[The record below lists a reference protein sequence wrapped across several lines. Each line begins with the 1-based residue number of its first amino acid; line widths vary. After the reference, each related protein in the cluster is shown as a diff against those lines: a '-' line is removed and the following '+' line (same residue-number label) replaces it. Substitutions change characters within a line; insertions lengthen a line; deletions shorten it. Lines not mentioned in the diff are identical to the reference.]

1 LNFELLK
8 PETIV
13 TPTRDHIKLILKSL
27 PEKPGV
33 YRFYDEKGTVI
44 YVGKAKRLKRRV
56 SSYFNKDHD
65 SAKVR
70 MLVTKIRD
78 IQTVVVNSE
87 WDALLLE
94 NSMIKEFK
102 PRYNIMLKDD
112 KTYPWIAVTK
122 EPYARIFP
130 TRRPDAASMHLFGPY
145 SSVRQMNIL
154 LELLN
159 NMFPLRTCKILKN
172 NDRPCMQYQ
181 IKKCA
186 APCCGLITAEEYQQ
200 NIEKA
205 MQIIKGNRKEV
216 IRQLKEEMMHYA
228 DEWKFEQ
235 AAEVKQKIEA
245 LENFIGKSVVVN
257 PSLTNMDIFG
267 MEEDDNCTYISFLRV
282 IDGAV
287 VQAHT
292 LEIDNRMETTS
303 EDALWAGILE
313 IKERLG
319 GLSLTLLVP
328 FMPTLAPEDW
338 DLQVPQ
344 RGDKRKLLELATHNA
359 HFYMLEKK
367 KRQDLADPDR
377 RNMRVLQSLQEA
389 LGMKTLPRR
398 IECFDNSNTQ
408 GEEPVAAMS
417 CFIDGKPA
425 KSEYR
430 HFNIKTVVGADD
442 FASMEEVIY
451 RRYHRLLEE
460 NKPLPDLVVIDGG
473 KGQLHAAWNAIQ
485 ALRIEDRLMMVGIAK
500 RLEDIF
506 KVGDDVPV
514 YIDKR
519 SEAQKLLQHVR
530 DEVHRFGITHHR
542 KRRAK
547 TSIASILD
555 DAPGIGKILKTKLLK
570 EFKSVA
576 KITAATEPE
585 LAAVIG
591 PKKAAALIK
600 YLSQNNSNNIKHHF
614 LSSPEG
620 TKRAKRN

>member
-1 LNFELLK
+1 MSHVAE
-8 PETIV
+8 
-13 TPTRDHIKLILKSL
+13 HIKLILKSL

-33 YRFYDEKGTVI
+33 YRFYDDKGTVI

-56 SSYFNKDHD
+56 SSYFNKDHE

-78 IQTVVVNSE
+78 IQTVVVDSE

-94 NSMIKEFK
+94 NSMIKQFK
-102 PRYNIMLKDD
+102 PKYNIMLKDD

-122 EPYARIFP
+122 EPFARVFP

-145 SSVRQMNIL
+145 SSVKQMNIL
-154 LELLN
+154 LDLIKE
-159 NMFPLRTCKILKN
+159 MFPIRNCKILRKN
-172 NDRPCMQYQ
+172 ERPCMQYQ

-186 APCCGLITAEEYQQ
+186 APCCGLITQEEYQE

-216 IRQLKEEMMHYA
+216 MRQLRTEMMRYA

-235 AAEVKQKIEA
+235 AGEVKRKIEA

-257 PSLTNMDIFG
+257 PSLTNMDVFG
-267 MEEDDNCTYISFLRV
+267 MDEDDDCFYISFLRV
-282 IDGAV
+282 IDGAI
-287 VQAHT
+287 VQAQT
-292 LEIDNRMETTS
+292 LEIDNRLDSTR
-303 EDALWAGILE
+303 EDALWTGILE
-313 IKERLG
+313 IQERLG
-319 GLSLTLLVP
+319 GLSPSLLVP
-328 FMPTLAPEDW
+328 FMPILIPEGW
-338 DLQVPQ
+338 NLQVPQ
-344 RGDKRKLLELATHNA
+344 RGDKHKLVELAVHNA
-359 HFYMLEKK
+359 HFFMLEKK
-367 KRQDLADPDR
+367 KRQDLVDPDR
-377 RNMRVLQSLQEA
+377 RNQRVLLALQEA

-460 NKPLPDLVVIDGG
+460 EKQLPDLVVIDGG

-485 ALRIEDRLMMVGIAK
+485 ALHIEDRLMMVGIAK
-500 RLEDIF
+500 RLEDIY
-506 KVGDDVPV
+506 KVGDDLPV

-547 TSIASILD
+547 TSIASVLD
-555 DAPGIGKILKTKLLK
+555 NAPGIGKILKTKLLR
-570 EFKSVA
+570 EFKTVA
-576 KITAATEPE
+576 RITAATEPE

-591 PKKAAALIK
+591 PKKAADLK
-600 YLSQNNSNNIKHHF
+600 QYLSKM
-614 LSSPEG
+614 
-620 TKRAKRN
+620 

>member
-1 LNFELLK
+1 MKET
-8 PETIV
+8 PEN
-13 TPTRDHIKLILKSL
+13 IKLILKTL

-33 YRFYDEKGTVI
+33 YRFYDDKGTVI

-65 SAKVR
+65 SPKVR

-78 IQTVVVNSE
+78 IETVVVDSE
-87 WDALLLE
+87 WEALLLE
-94 NSMIKEFK
+94 NSMIKQFK

-112 KTYPWIAVTK
+112 KSYPWIAVTR
-122 EPYARIFP
+122 EEFPRVFP
-130 TRRPDAASMHLFGPY
+130 TRRPDPATMHLFGPY
-145 SSVRQMNIL
+145 SSVKQMNIL
-154 LELLN
+154 LDLIHE
-159 NMFPLRTCKILKN
+159 MFPLRNCKILRN
-172 NDRPCMQYQ
+172 NDRPCIQYQ

-186 APCCGLITAEEYQQ
+186 APCCGLINAADYQA

-205 MQIIKGNRKEV
+205 MQILKGNRREV
-216 IRQLKEEMMHYA
+216 VRQLREEMMRYA
-228 DEWKFEQ
+228 DELKFEQ
-235 AAEVKQKIEA
+235 AGEIKRKIDV

-257 PSLTNMDIFG
+257 PSLTDMDAFG
-267 MEEDDNCTYISFLRV
+267 MEEDLEDNCAYVSFLRV

-292 LEIDNRMETTS
+292 LEIDNRMETTR
-303 EDALWAGILE
+303 EDALWTAILD
-313 IKERLG
+313 IRERVG
-319 GLSLTLLVP
+319 GLSPTLLVP
-328 FMPTLAPEDW
+328 FTPEIAPDDM

-344 RGDKRKLLELATHNA
+344 RGDKRKLLELAARNA

-367 KRQDLADPDR
+367 KRQDLVDPDR
-377 RNMRVLQSLQEA
+377 RNQRVLLALQEA
-389 LGMKTLPRR
+389 LGMKSLPRR

-408 GEEPVAAMS
+408 GEDPVAAMS

-460 NKPLPDLVVIDGG
+460 GKPLPDLVVIDGG
-473 KGQLHAAWNAIQ
+473 KGQLRAAWNAII
-485 ALRIEDRLMMVGIAK
+485 ALHIEDRLMMVGIAK
-500 RLEDIF
+500 RLEDIY

-542 KRRAK
+542 KRRGK

-555 DAPGIGKILKTKLLK
+555 DAPGIGKVLKTKLLK
-570 EFKSVA
+570 EFKSVS
-576 KITAATEPE
+576 KITTAPE
-585 LAAVIG
+585 SDLAAVIG
-591 PKKAAALIK
+591 PKKAADLKA
-600 YLSQNNSNNIKHHF
+600 YLSK
-614 LSSPEG
+614 L
-620 TKRAKRN
+620 

>member
-1 LNFELLK
+1 MSHVAE
-8 PETIV
+8 
-13 TPTRDHIKLILKSL
+13 HIKLILKSL

-33 YRFYDEKGTVI
+33 YRFYDDKGTVI

-56 SSYFNKDHD
+56 SSYFNKDHE

-78 IQTVVVNSE
+78 IQTVVVDSE

-94 NSMIKEFK
+94 NSMIKQFK
-102 PRYNIMLKDD
+102 PKYNIMLKDD

-122 EPYARIFP
+122 EPFARVFP

-145 SSVRQMNIL
+145 SSVKQMNIL
-154 LELLN
+154 LDLIKE
-159 NMFPLRTCKILKN
+159 MFPIRNCKILRKN
-172 NDRPCMQYQ
+172 ERPCMQYQ

-186 APCCGLITAEEYQQ
+186 APCCGLITQEEYQE

-216 IRQLKEEMMHYA
+216 MRQLRTEMMRYA

-235 AAEVKQKIEA
+235 AGEVKRKIEA

-257 PSLTNMDIFG
+257 PSLTNMDVFG
-267 MEEDDNCTYISFLRV
+267 MDEDDDCFYISFLRV
-282 IDGAV
+282 IDGAI
-287 VQAHT
+287 VQAQT
-292 LEIDNRMETTS
+292 LEIDNRLDTTR
-303 EDALWAGILE
+303 EDALWTGILE
-313 IKERLG
+313 IQERLG
-319 GLSLTLLVP
+319 GLSPSLLVP
-328 FMPTLAPEDW
+328 FMPILIPEGW
-338 DLQVPQ
+338 NLQVPQ
-344 RGDKRKLLELATHNA
+344 RGDKHKLVELAVHNA
-359 HFYMLEKK
+359 HFFMLEKK
-367 KRQDLADPDR
+367 KRQDLVDPDR
-377 RNMRVLQSLQEA
+377 RNQRVLLALQEA

-460 NKPLPDLVVIDGG
+460 EKPLPDLVVIDGG

-485 ALRIEDRLMMVGIAK
+485 ALHIEDRLMMVGIAK
-500 RLEDIF
+500 RLEDIY
-506 KVGDDVPV
+506 KVGDDLPV

-547 TSIASILD
+547 TSIASVLD
-555 DAPGIGKILKTKLLK
+555 NAPGIGKILKTKLLR
-570 EFKSVA
+570 EFKTVA
-576 KITAATEPE
+576 RITAATEPE

-591 PKKAAALIK
+591 PKKAADLK
-600 YLSQNNSNNIKHHF
+600 QYLSKM
-614 LSSPEG
+614 
-620 TKRAKRN
+620 

>member
-1 LNFELLK
+1 MKET
-8 PETIV
+8 PE
-13 TPTRDHIKLILKSL
+13 HIKLILKTL

-33 YRFYDEKGTVI
+33 YRFYDDKGTVI

-56 SSYFNKDHD
+56 SSYFNKEHD

-78 IQTVVVNSE
+78 IQTVVVDTE

-102 PRYNIMLKDD
+102 PKYNIMLKDD
-112 KTYPWIAVTK
+112 KTYPWIAVTR
-122 EPYARIFP
+122 EPFARIFP
-130 TRRPDAASMHLFGPY
+130 TRRPDAATMHLFGPY
-145 SSVRQMNIL
+145 SSVKQMNIL
-154 LELLN
+154 LDLVYM
-159 NMFPLRTCKILKN
+159 MFPIRNCKVLRN

-186 APCCGLITAEEYQQ
+186 APCCGLISAEAYQQ
-200 NIEKA
+200 NIDKA

-216 IRQLKEEMMHYA
+216 IRQLKEEMMRYA
-228 DEWKFEQ
+228 DEWKFEE
-235 AAEVKQKIEA
+235 AADVKRKIET
-245 LENFIGKSVVVN
+245 LENYIGKSVVVN
-257 PSLTNMDIFG
+257 PALTNMDVFG
-267 MEEDDNCTYISFLRV
+267 MEEDDDCTYISFLRV
-282 IDGAV
+282 VDGAV

-292 LEIDNRMETTS
+292 LEIDHQIEPNR
-303 EDALWAGILE
+303 EDALWTGILE
-313 IKERLG
+313 IKERLK
-319 GLSLTLLVP
+319 GLCPTVLVP
-328 FMPTLAPEDW
+328 FELTLAPKEW
-338 DLQVPQ
+338 DFQVPQ
-344 RGDKRKLLELATHNA
+344 RGDKRKLLDLAVHNA

-367 KRQDLADPDR
+367 KRQDLADPER
-377 RNMRVLQSLQEA
+377 RNMRVLQALQEA

-473 KGQLHAAWNAIQ
+473 KGQLHAAWNAII
-485 ALRIEDRLMMVGIAK
+485 ALHLEDRLMMVGIAK

-542 KRRAK
+542 KRRSK

-555 DAPGIGKILKTKLLK
+555 DAPGIGKVLKTKLLK
-570 EFKSVA
+570 EFKSVS
-576 KITAATEPE
+576 KIKSASESD

-591 PKKAAALIK
+591 PKKAAALRI
-600 YLSQNNSNNIKHHF
+600 YLDC
-614 LSSPEG
+614 
-620 TKRAKRN
+620 

>member
-1 LNFELLK
+1 MKET
-8 PETIV
+8 PEN
-13 TPTRDHIKLILKSL
+13 IKLILKTL

-33 YRFYDEKGTVI
+33 YRFYDDKGSVI

-65 SAKVR
+65 SPKVR

-78 IQTVVVNSE
+78 IETVVVDSE
-87 WDALLLE
+87 WEALLLE
-94 NSMIKEFK
+94 NSMIKQFK

-112 KTYPWIAVTK
+112 KSYPWIAVTR
-122 EPYARIFP
+122 EEFPRVFP
-130 TRRPDAASMHLFGPY
+130 TRRPDPATMHLFGPY
-145 SSVRQMNIL
+145 SSVKQMNIL
-154 LELLN
+154 LDLIHE
-159 NMFPLRTCKILKN
+159 MFPLRNCKILRN
-172 NDRPCMQYQ
+172 NDRPCIQYQ

-186 APCCGLITAEEYQQ
+186 APCCGLINAADYQA

-205 MQIIKGNRKEV
+205 MQILKGNRREV
-216 IRQLKEEMMHYA
+216 VRQLREEMMRYA
-228 DEWKFEQ
+228 DELKFEQ
-235 AAEVKQKIEA
+235 AGEIKRKIDV

-257 PSLTNMDIFG
+257 PSLTDMDAFG
-267 MEEDDNCTYISFLRV
+267 MEEDLEDNCAYVSFLRV

-292 LEIDNRMETTS
+292 LEIDNRMETTR
-303 EDALWAGILE
+303 EDALWTAILD
-313 IKERLG
+313 IRERVG
-319 GLSLTLLVP
+319 GLSPTLLVP
-328 FMPTLAPEDW
+328 FTPEIAPDDM

-344 RGDKRKLLELATHNA
+344 RGDKRKLLELAARNA

-367 KRQDLADPDR
+367 KRQDLVDPDR
-377 RNMRVLQSLQEA
+377 RNQRVLLALQEA
-389 LGMKTLPRR
+389 LGMKSLPRR

-408 GEEPVAAMS
+408 GEDPVAAMS

-460 NKPLPDLVVIDGG
+460 GKPLPDLVVIDGG
-473 KGQLHAAWNAIQ
+473 KGQLRAAWNAII
-485 ALRIEDRLMMVGIAK
+485 ALHIEDRLMMVGIAK
-500 RLEDIF
+500 RLEDIY

-542 KRRAK
+542 KRRGK

-555 DAPGIGKILKTKLLK
+555 DAPGIGKVLKTKLLK
-570 EFKSVA
+570 EFKSVS
-576 KITAATEPE
+576 KITAAPE
-585 LAAVIG
+585 SDLAAVIG
-591 PKKAAALIK
+591 PKKAADLKA
-600 YLSQNNSNNIKHHF
+600 YLSKM
-614 LSSPEG
+614 
-620 TKRAKRN
+620 

>member
-1 LNFELLK
+1 MK
-8 PETIV
+8 ET
-13 TPTRDHIKLILKSL
+13 PDNIKLILRSL

-33 YRFYDEKGTVI
+33 YRFYDDGGTVI

-65 SAKVR
+65 SPKVR

-78 IQTVVVNSE
+78 IQTVVVESE
-87 WDALLLE
+87 WEALLLE

-102 PRYNIMLKDD
+102 PKYNIMLKDD
-112 KTYPWIAVTK
+112 KSYPWIAVTK
-122 EPYARIFP
+122 EPFARVFP
-130 TRRPDAASMHLFGPY
+130 TRRPDPATMLLFGPY
-145 SSVRQMNIL
+145 SSVKQMNIL
-154 LELLN
+154 LDLVHD
-159 NMFPLRTCKILKN
+159 MFPMRNCKVLRH

-186 APCCGLITAEEYQQ
+186 APCCGFITAEDYQA

-205 MQIIKGNRKEV
+205 VQIIKGNRKEV
-216 IRQLKEEMMHYA
+216 IRQLKEEMMKYA
-228 DEWKFEQ
+228 EEWKFEQ
-235 AAEVKQKIEA
+235 AGEVKRKIEA
-245 LENFIGKSVVVN
+245 LENIIGKSVVVN
-257 PSLTNMDIFG
+257 PALTDMDVFG
-267 MEEDDNCTYISFLRV
+267 MEEDKENNCVYVSFLRV

-292 LEIDNRMETTS
+292 LDIDSRMETTR
-303 EDALWAGILE
+303 EDALWTAILD
-313 IKERLG
+313 IRERVG
-319 GLSLTLLVP
+319 GLSPTLLVP
-328 FMPTLAPEDW
+328 FTPEIAPDDW

-344 RGDKRKLLELATHNA
+344 RGDKRKLLELATRNA

-377 RNMRVLQSLQEA
+377 RNVRVLQSLQEA

-460 NKPLPDLVVIDGG
+460 EKPLPDLVVIDGG
-473 KGQLHAAWNAIQ
+473 KGQLHAAWNAII
-485 ALRIEDRLMMVGIAK
+485 ALHIEDRLMMVGIAK
-500 RLEDIF
+500 RLEDIY

-547 TSIASILD
+547 TSIASTLD
-555 DAPGIGKILKTKLLK
+555 DAPGIGKVLKNKLLK
-570 EFKSVA
+570 EFKSLS
-576 KITAATEPE
+576 KITSASESE

-591 PKKAAALIK
+591 PKKAADLIS
-600 YLSQNNSNNIKHHF
+600 YLGNRQQATEN
-614 LSSPEG
+614 
-620 TKRAKRN
+620 KR

>member
-1 LNFELLK
+1 MN
-8 PETIV
+8 ET
-13 TPTRDHIKLILKSL
+13 PDNIKLILRSL

-33 YRFYDEKGTVI
+33 YRFYDDSGTVI

-65 SAKVR
+65 SPKVR

-78 IQTVVVNSE
+78 IQTVVVDTE
-87 WDALLLE
+87 WEALLLE

-102 PRYNIMLKDD
+102 PKYNIMLKDD
-112 KTYPWIAVTK
+112 KSYPWIAVTR
-122 EPYARIFP
+122 EPFARVFP
-130 TRRPDAASMHLFGPY
+130 TRHPDPATMHLFGPY
-145 SSVRQMNIL
+145 SSVKQMNIL
-154 LELLN
+154 LDLIHD
-159 NMFPLRTCKILKN
+159 MFPLRNCKILKH
-172 NDRPCMQYQ
+172 NDRPCIQYQ

-186 APCCGLITAEEYQQ
+186 APCCDLITAEEYRQ
-200 NIEKA
+200 NVDKT
-205 MQIIKGNRKEV
+205 MQILKGNRKEV
-216 IRQLKEEMMHYA
+216 LRQLREEMMGLA

-235 AAEVKQKIEA
+235 AAEVKRKIDT
-245 LENFIGKSVVVN
+245 LENFIVKSVVVN
-257 PSLTNMDIFG
+257 PSLTDMDVFG
-267 MEEDDNCTYISFLRV
+267 MEEDDNCMYVSFLRV
-282 IDGAV
+282 LDGAV
-287 VQAHT
+287 VQAQT
-292 LEIDNRMETTS
+292 LEIDNRLETTR
-303 EDALWAGILE
+303 EDALWTAILE
-313 IKERLG
+313 IRERLG
-319 GLSLTLLVP
+319 GLSPTLLVP
-328 FMPTLAPEDW
+328 FTPEIAPDDW

-344 RGDKRKLLELATHNA
+344 RGDKHKLLELATRNA

-367 KRQDLADPDR
+367 KRQDLADPER
-377 RNMRVLQSLQEA
+377 RNIRVLQVLQEA

-460 NKPLPDLVVIDGG
+460 EKPLPDLVVIDGG
-473 KGQLHAAWNAIQ
+473 KGQLHAAWNAII
-485 ALRIEDRLMMVGIAK
+485 ALHIEDRLMMVGIAK
-500 RLEDIF
+500 RLEDIY

-542 KRRAK
+542 KRRSK
-547 TSIASILD
+547 TSIASTLD
-555 DAPGIGKILKTKLLK
+555 DAPGIGKTLKTRLLK
-570 EFKSVA
+570 EFKTIA
-576 KITAATEPE
+576 KIKAAPE
-585 LAAVIG
+585 ADLAKVIG
-591 PKKAAALIK
+591 PKKAADLKA
-600 YLSQNNSNNIKHHF
+600 YLLKV
-614 LSSPEG
+614 
-620 TKRAKRN
+620 

>member
-1 LNFELLK
+1 MSHVAE
-8 PETIV
+8 
-13 TPTRDHIKLILKSL
+13 HIKLILKSL

-33 YRFYDEKGTVI
+33 YRFYDDKGTVI

-56 SSYFNKDHD
+56 SSYFNKDHE

-78 IQTVVVNSE
+78 IQTVVVDSE

-94 NSMIKEFK
+94 NSMIKQFK
-102 PRYNIMLKDD
+102 PKYNIMLKDD

-122 EPYARIFP
+122 EPFARVFP

-145 SSVRQMNIL
+145 SSVKQMNIL
-154 LELLN
+154 LDLIKE
-159 NMFPLRTCKILKN
+159 MFPIRNCKILRKN
-172 NDRPCMQYQ
+172 ERPCMQYQ

-186 APCCGLITAEEYQQ
+186 APCCGLITQEEYQE

-216 IRQLKEEMMHYA
+216 MRQLRTEMMRYA

-235 AAEVKQKIEA
+235 AGEVKRKIEA

-257 PSLTNMDIFG
+257 PALTNMDVFG
-267 MEEDDNCTYISFLRV
+267 MDEDDDCFYISFLRV
-282 IDGAV
+282 IDGAI
-287 VQAHT
+287 VQAQT
-292 LEIDNRMETTS
+292 LEIDNRLDTTR

-313 IKERLG
+313 IQERLG
-319 GLSLTLLVP
+319 GLSPSLLVP
-328 FMPTLAPEDW
+328 FMPVLIPEGW
-338 DLQVPQ
+338 NLQVPQ
-344 RGDKRKLLELATHNA
+344 RGDKDKLVELAVHNA
-359 HFYMLEKK
+359 HFFMLEKK
-367 KRQDLADPDR
+367 KRQDLVDPDR
-377 RNMRVLQSLQEA
+377 RNQRVLLALQEA

-460 NKPLPDLVVIDGG
+460 EKPLPDLVVIDGG

-485 ALRIEDRLMMVGIAK
+485 ALHIEDRLMMVGIAK
-500 RLEDIF
+500 RLEDIY
-506 KVGDDVPV
+506 KVGDDLPV

-547 TSIASILD
+547 TSIASVLD
-555 DAPGIGKILKTKLLK
+555 NAPGIGKILKTKLLR
-570 EFKSVA
+570 EFKTVA
-576 KITAATEPE
+576 KITSASEPE

-591 PKKAAALIK
+591 PKKAADLK
-600 YLSQNNSNNIKHHF
+600 QYLSKM
-614 LSSPEG
+614 
-620 TKRAKRN
+620 

>member
-1 LNFELLK
+1 MS
-8 PETIV
+8 
-13 TPTRDHIKLILKSL
+13 DHIRLILKTL

-33 YRFYDEKGTVI
+33 YRFYDDKGTVI

-56 SSYFNKDHD
+56 SSYFNKEHD

-78 IQTVVVNSE
+78 IQTVVVDTE

-102 PRYNIMLKDD
+102 PKYNIMLKDD

-122 EPYARIFP
+122 EPFARVFP
-130 TRRPDAASMHLFGPY
+130 TRRPDPAKMHLFGPY

-159 NMFPLRTCKILKN
+159 DMFPLRTCKILRN

-186 APCCGLITAEEYQQ
+186 APCCGLITAEKYQE

-205 MQIIKGNRKEV
+205 IQIIKGNRKEV
-216 IRQLKEEMMHYA
+216 IRQLKEEMMQYA
-228 DEWKFEQ
+228 EEWKFEQ

-257 PSLTNMDIFG
+257 PALTNMDVFG

-292 LEIDNRMETTS
+292 LEIDNRLETTA
-303 EDALWAGILE
+303 EDALWTGILE

-319 GLSLTLLVP
+319 GLSPTLLVP
-328 FMPTLAPEDW
+328 FMPSLAPEDW

-367 KRQDLADPDR
+367 KRQDLADPER
-377 RNMRVLQSLQEA
+377 RNMRVLQALQEA
-389 LGMKTLPRR
+389 LGMNTLPRR

-473 KGQLHAAWNAIQ
+473 KGQLHAAWSAIQ
-485 ALRIEDRLMMVGIAK
+485 ALHIEERLMMVGIAK

-506 KVGDDVPV
+506 KVSDDVPV

-542 KRRAK
+542 KRRSK

-555 DAPGIGKILKTKLLK
+555 DAPGIGKVLKNKLLK
-570 EFKSVA
+570 EFKSLS
-576 KITAATEPE
+576 KITAATESE

-591 PKKAAALIK
+591 LKKAVALK
-600 YLSQNNSNNIKHHF
+600 EYL
-614 LSSPEG
+614 
-620 TKRAKRN
+620 AKTCDV

>member
-1 LNFELLK
+1 MNNISE
-8 PETIV
+8 
-13 TPTRDHIKLILKSL
+13 HIKLILKTL

-33 YRFYDEKGTVI
+33 YRFYDDKGTVI

-78 IQTVVVNSE
+78 IQTVVVDSE

-94 NSMIKEFK
+94 NSMIKQFK
-102 PRYNIMLKDD
+102 PKYNIMLKDD

-122 EPYARIFP
+122 EPFARVFP
-130 TRRPDAASMHLFGPY
+130 TRRPDAATMHLFGPY
-145 SSVRQMNIL
+145 SSVKQMNIL
-154 LELLN
+154 LDLIKE
-159 NMFPLRTCKILKN
+159 MFPIRNCKILRKN
-172 NDRPCMQYQ
+172 ERPCMQYQ

-186 APCCGLITAEEYQQ
+186 APCCGLISAEEYKG

-216 IRQLKEEMMHYA
+216 MRQLKEEMMRYA

-235 AAEVKQKIEA
+235 AGEVKRKIEA

-257 PSLTNMDIFG
+257 PALTNMDVFG
-267 MEEDDNCTYISFLRV
+267 MDEDDECFYISFLRV
-282 IDGAV
+282 IDGAI

-292 LEIDNRMETTS
+292 LEIDNRLDTTR
-303 EDALWAGILE
+303 EDALWTGILE
-313 IKERLG
+313 IQERLG
-319 GLSLTLLVP
+319 SLSPSLLVP
-328 FMPTLAPEDW
+328 FMPALIPEGW
-338 DLQVPQ
+338 NLQVPQ
-344 RGDKRKLLELATHNA
+344 RGDKHKLLELAIHNA
-359 HFYMLEKK
+359 HFYLLEKK
-367 KRQDLADPDR
+367 KRQDLVDPDR
-377 RNMRVLQSLQEA
+377 RNQRVLLALQEA

-425 KSEYR
+425 KKEYR

-460 NKPLPDLVVIDGG
+460 DKPLPDLVVIDGG
-473 KGQLHAAWNAIQ
+473 KGQLHAAWNAIKT
-485 ALRIEDRLMMVGIAK
+485 LHIENRLMMVGIAK
-500 RLEDIF
+500 RLEDIY
-506 KVGDDVPV
+506 KVGDDLPV

-542 KRRAK
+542 KRRSK

-570 EFKSVA
+570 EFKTVA
-576 KITAATEPE
+576 KITAATETE

-591 PKKAAALIK
+591 PKKAADLKA
-600 YLSQNNSNNIKHHF
+600 YLSK
-614 LSSPEG
+614 
-620 TKRAKRN
+620 

>member
-1 LNFELLK
+1 LK
-8 PETIV
+8 ETPEN
-13 TPTRDHIKLILKSL
+13 IKLILKTL

-33 YRFYDEKGTVI
+33 YRFYDDKGTVI

-65 SAKVR
+65 SPKVR

-78 IQTVVVNSE
+78 IETVVVDSE
-87 WDALLLE
+87 WEALLLE
-94 NSMIKEFK
+94 NSMIKQFK

-112 KTYPWIAVTK
+112 KSYPWIAVTR
-122 EPYARIFP
+122 EEFPRVFP
-130 TRRPDAASMHLFGPY
+130 TRRPDPATMHLFGPY
-145 SSVRQMNIL
+145 SSVKQMNIL
-154 LELLN
+154 LDLIHE
-159 NMFPLRTCKILKN
+159 MFPLRNCKILRN
-172 NDRPCMQYQ
+172 NDRPCIQYQ

-186 APCCGLITAEEYQQ
+186 APCCGLINAADYQA

-205 MQIIKGNRKEV
+205 MQILKGNRREV
-216 IRQLKEEMMHYA
+216 VRQLREEMMRYA
-228 DEWKFEQ
+228 DELKFEQ
-235 AAEVKQKIEA
+235 AGEIKRKIDV

-257 PSLTNMDIFG
+257 PSLTDMDAFG
-267 MEEDDNCTYISFLRV
+267 MEEDLEDNCAYVSFLRV

-292 LEIDNRMETTS
+292 LEIDNRMETTR
-303 EDALWAGILE
+303 EDALWTAILD
-313 IKERLG
+313 IRERVG
-319 GLSLTLLVP
+319 GLSPTLLVP
-328 FMPTLAPEDW
+328 FTPEIAPDDM

-344 RGDKRKLLELATHNA
+344 RGDKRKLLELAARNA

-367 KRQDLADPDR
+367 KRQDLVDPDR
-377 RNMRVLQSLQEA
+377 RNQRVLLALQEA

-408 GEEPVAAMS
+408 GEDPVAAMS

-473 KGQLHAAWNAIQ
+473 KGQLRAAWNAII
-485 ALRIEDRLMMVGIAK
+485 ALNIEDRLMMVGIAK
-500 RLEDIF
+500 RLEDIY

-542 KRRAK
+542 KRRGK
-547 TSIASILD
+547 TSIASVLD
-555 DAPGIGKILKTKLLK
+555 DAPGIGKVLKTKLLK
-570 EFKSVA
+570 EFKSIS
-576 KITAATEPE
+576 KITAAPE
-585 LAAVIG
+585 SDLAAVIG
-591 PKKAAALIK
+591 PKKAADLKA
-600 YLSQNNSNNIKHHF
+600 YLSKM
-614 LSSPEG
+614 
-620 TKRAKRN
+620 

>member
-1 LNFELLK
+1 MKET
-8 PETIV
+8 PENI
-13 TPTRDHIKLILKSL
+13 RLILKSL

-78 IQTVVVNSE
+78 IQTVVVDNE

-94 NSMIKEFK
+94 NSMIKQFK
-102 PRYNIMLKDD
+102 PKYNIMLKDD

-122 EPYARIFP
+122 EPFARVFP
-130 TRRPDAASMHLFGPY
+130 TRRPDTATMHLFGPY
-145 SSVRQMNIL
+145 SSVKQMNIL
-154 LELLN
+154 LDLIKE
-159 NMFPLRTCKILKN
+159 MFPIRNCKVLKKN
-172 NDRPCMQYQ
+172 ERPCMQYQ

-186 APCCGLITAEEYQQ
+186 APCCGLITAEEYQG

-216 IRQLKEEMMHYA
+216 MRQLKTEMMRYA

-235 AAEVKQKIEA
+235 AADVKRKIEA

-257 PSLTNMDIFG
+257 PALTNMDVFG
-267 MEEDDNCTYISFLRV
+267 MEEDENCFYISFLRV
-282 IDGAV
+282 IDGAI
-287 VQAHT
+287 VQAQT
-292 LEIDNRMETTS
+292 LEIDNRLDTTR
-303 EDALWAGILE
+303 EDALWTGILE
-313 IKERLG
+313 IKERIRS
-319 GLSLTLLVP
+319 LSPSLLVP
-328 FMPTLAPEDW
+328 FMPILVPEGW
-338 DLQVPQ
+338 NLQVPQ
-344 RGDKRKLLELATHNA
+344 RGDKHKLLELAIHNA

-367 KRQDLADPDR
+367 KRQDLVDPDR
-377 RNMRVLQSLQEA
+377 RNQRVLLALQEA

-451 RRYHRLLEE
+451 RRYHRMLEE
-460 NKPLPDLVVIDGG
+460 DKPLPDLVVIDGG

-485 ALRIEDRLMMVGIAK
+485 ALHIEDRLMMVGIAK
-500 RLEDIF
+500 RLEDIY
-506 KVGDDVPV
+506 KVGDDLPV

-542 KRRAK
+542 KRRSK

-555 DAPGIGKILKTKLLK
+555 DAPGIGKVLKTKLLK
-570 EFKSVA
+570 EFKTVA
-576 KITAATEPE
+576 KITAASESE

-591 PKKAAALIK
+591 PKKAANLKA
-600 YLSQNNSNNIKHHF
+600 YLSKS
-614 LSSPEG
+614 
-620 TKRAKRN
+620 

>member
-1 LNFELLK
+1 MNYNDN
-8 PETIV
+8 IS
-13 TPTRDHIKLILKSL
+13 LILKSL

-33 YRFYDEKGTVI
+33 YRFYDDNGTVI

-56 SSYFNKDHD
+56 SSYFNKDHE

-78 IQTVVVNSE
+78 IQTVVVDSE

-94 NSMIKEFK
+94 NSMIKQFK
-102 PRYNIMLKDD
+102 PKYNIMLKDD

-122 EPYARIFP
+122 EPFARVFP
-130 TRRPDAASMHLFGPY
+130 TRRPDAATMHLFGPY
-145 SSVRQMNIL
+145 SSVKQMNIL
-154 LELLN
+154 LDLIKE
-159 NMFPLRTCKILKN
+159 MFPIRNCKTLRKN
-172 NDRPCMQYQ
+172 ERPCMQYQ
-181 IKKCA
+181 IKKCS
-186 APCCGLITAEEYQQ
+186 APCCGLISQEEYQE

-216 IRQLKEEMMHYA
+216 MRQLKTEMMRYA

-235 AAEVKQKIEA
+235 AGDIKRKIEA

-257 PSLTNMDIFG
+257 PALTNMDVFG
-267 MEEDDNCTYISFLRV
+267 MDKDNNCFYISFLRV
-282 IDGAV
+282 IDGAI
-287 VQAHT
+287 VQAQT
-292 LEIDNRMETTS
+292 LEIDNRLDTTR
-303 EDALWAGILE
+303 EDALWTGILE
-313 IKERLG
+313 IQERSG
-319 GLSLTLLVP
+319 GLSPNLLVP
-328 FMPTLAPEDW
+328 FMPVLIPEGW
-338 DLQVPQ
+338 NLQVPQ
-344 RGDKRKLLELATHNA
+344 RGDKHKLLELAIHNA

-367 KRQDLADPDR
+367 KRQDLVDPDR
-377 RNMRVLQSLQEA
+377 RNQRVLLALQEA

-460 NKPLPDLVVIDGG
+460 KKPLPDLVVIDGG

-485 ALRIEDRLMMVGIAK
+485 ALHIEDRLMMVGIAK
-500 RLEDIF
+500 RLEDIY
-506 KVGDDVPV
+506 KVGDDLPV

-547 TSIASILD
+547 TSIASVLD
-555 DAPGIGKILKTKLLK
+555 EVPGIGKTLKTKLLK
-570 EFKSVA
+570 EFKTVA
-576 KITAATEPE
+576 KITAATETE

-591 PKKAAALIK
+591 PKKAAKLK
-600 YLSQNNSNNIKHHF
+600 QYLSKM
-614 LSSPEG
+614 
-620 TKRAKRN
+620 

>member
-1 LNFELLK
+1 MNSY
-8 PETIV
+8 P
-13 TPTRDHIKLILKSL
+13 DHIRLILKTL

-44 YVGKAKRLKRRV
+44 YVGKAKRLRRRV
-56 SSYFNKDHD
+56 SSYFNKEHD

-70 MLVTKIRD
+70 MLVTRIRD
-78 IQTVVVNSE
+78 IQTVVVDTE

-102 PRYNIMLKDD
+102 PKYNIMLKDD

-122 EPYARIFP
+122 EPFARVFP
-130 TRRPDAASMHLFGPY
+130 TRRPEPAKMHLFGPY
-145 SSVRQMNIL
+145 SSVKQMNIL
-154 LELLN
+154 LDLIN
-159 NMFPLRTCKILKN
+159 DMFPIRNCKILRN

-186 APCCGLITAEEYQQ
+186 APCCGLISEEKYQQ
-200 NIEKA
+200 NITKV

-216 IRQLKEEMMHYA
+216 IRQLREEMMQYA
-228 DEWKFEQ
+228 EEWKFEQ
-235 AAEVKQKIEA
+235 AAEVKRKIEA
-245 LENFIGKSVVVN
+245 LEHFIGKSVVVN
-257 PSLTNMDIFG
+257 PALTDMDVFG
-267 MEEDDNCTYISFLRV
+267 MEEDDNCFYISFLRV

-287 VQAHT
+287 VQAQT
-292 LEIDNRMETTS
+292 LEIDSKLETTR

-313 IKERLG
+313 IHDRLNQ
-319 GLSLTLLVP
+319 LSPTLLVP
-328 FMPTLAPEDW
+328 FMPVLTPEGW
-338 DLQVPQ
+338 DFQVPQ
-344 RGDKRKLLELATHNA
+344 RGDKRKLLELAIHNA

-367 KRQDLADPDR
+367 KRQDLADPER
-377 RNMRVLQSLQEA
+377 RNTRVLQSLQNA

-485 ALRIEDRLMMVGIAK
+485 ALHIEDRLMMVGIAK
-500 RLEDIF
+500 RLEDIY

-570 EFKSVA
+570 VFKSIS
-576 KITAATEPE
+576 KITAASESD

-591 PKKAAALIK
+591 PKKAAVLK
-600 YLSQNNSNNIKHHF
+600 TYLSK
-614 LSSPEG
+614 P
-620 TKRAKRN
+620 